1 MRVRVCVP
9 LLVLMYYSRYLGRN
23 TLESKYTTSR
33 TIPYPTSLCLTDP
46 LQFHLIRVDVGI
58 DMDSLGP

>member
-23 TLESKYTTSR
+23 TLENKYTTLEQLR
-33 TIPYPTSLCLTDP
+33 ALPPCA
-46 LQFHLIRVDVGI
+46 
-58 DMDSLGP
+58 